1 MYYQVVYTDFR
12 SKKRTY
18 SAMIHRSNTV
28 AKKELDWEPH
38 IKLEEGLKEAIA
50 YFKSVI

>member
-18 SAMIHRSNTV
+18 SAMIHRSNTA
-28 AKKELDWEPH
+28 AKKEMDSK
-38 IKLEEGLKEAIA
+38 IKAGHK
-50 YFKSVI
+50 KVIIVSGKKLS